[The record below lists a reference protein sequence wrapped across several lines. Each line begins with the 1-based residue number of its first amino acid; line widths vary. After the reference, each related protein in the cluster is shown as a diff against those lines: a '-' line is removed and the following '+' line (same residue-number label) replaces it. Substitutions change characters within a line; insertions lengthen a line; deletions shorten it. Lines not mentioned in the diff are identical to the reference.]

1 MKIDSSAFK
10 PTSAPLNQATAKP
23 TPPSPS
29 TTDAVSISNVA
40 GILKSGE
47 AVPVN
52 SAKVQEIKEAIA
64 QGRFKINPEA
74 IASSL
79 LDTARELINKQRTA

>member
-1 MKIDSSAFK
+1 MKIDSSFK
-10 PTSAPLNQATAKP
+10 PTPAPLNQTSAKPAPP
-23 TPPSPS
+23 TPPLA
-29 TTDAVSISNVA
+29 DAVSISNVA

-47 AVPVN
+47 SSPVN

-74 IASSL
+74 IASNL
-79 LDTARELINKQRTA
+79 LETARELINKQRTA